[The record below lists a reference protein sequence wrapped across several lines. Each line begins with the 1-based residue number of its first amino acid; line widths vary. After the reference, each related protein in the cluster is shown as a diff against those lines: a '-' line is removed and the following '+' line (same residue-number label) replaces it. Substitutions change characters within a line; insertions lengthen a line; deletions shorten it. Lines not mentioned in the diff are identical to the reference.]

1 MTLATETASDPV
13 IERVAERLTRRMGEL
28 LHSYRLP
35 GASAGIVRDGRL
47 AWHAGFGVADLE
59 SRRRT
64 DERTLY
70 RVASISKTF
79 TATAIV
85 QLRDAGRLGL
95 DDPLVQHLPE
105 FAAVRCQHGRVED
118 VTLRRL
124 LSHRSGLISEG
135 PFSYWDSMQFPEMAE
150 ILTRLPETE
159 VVLAPDA
166 GAKYSN
172 LAFALLGEVVARL
185 SGQPY
190 EAYVRERI
198 LRPLGME
205 ESGFAPEFEPGERLA
220 TGYSPHPFED
230 YPEPS
235 GHTLCSG
242 INAAA
247 GLYTCVADLARW
259 LTFQCTAAPSAVG
272 PASDPTLD
280 EQLSPEAKAG
290 AGAVLAPR
298 SLDEMHTPQAIDANW
313 TAARCLGWMGQ
324 RAGERVFLGHGG
336 SMHGF
341 ISQILFHKPSKS
353 GAIVLTNEGRHEMA
367 GQAAADLLNLLLDAE
382 QEVSGP
388 QQEAPP
394 LPTPPE
400 WRRFLGRY
408 QLWAGALSHVEYRAG
423 ELRLEP
429 APPAQQALHAP
440 SRLLPSDAPLVFRV
454 AQGRAAGEL
463 PRFDTAEDGA
473 VRGFTLSGFRYT
485 KL

>member
-1 MTLATETASDPV
+1 MTVAETATTNDPV
-13 IERVAERLTRRMGEL
+13 IAAAGERLERRMREL
-28 LHSYRLP
+28 LRRNRLP

-47 AWHAGFGVADLE
+47 AWHAGFGFADLAT
-59 SRRRT
+59 RRRP
-64 DERTLY
+64 DEQTLY

-85 QLRDAGRLGL
+85 QLRDAGKLGL
-95 DDPLVQHLPE
+95 DDPLLRHLPE
-105 FAAVRCQHGRVED
+105 FAAVRCHHGRVED

-150 ILTRLPETE
+150 ILAKLPQTE

-185 SGQPY
+185 AGLPY
-190 EAYVRERI
+190 ETYVCERI
-198 LRPLGME
+198 LRPLGMDQ
-205 ESGFAPEFEPGERLA
+205 SGFAPEFEPGERLA
-220 TGYSPHPFED
+220 IGYSPHPFED
-230 YPEPS
+230 HPEPS
-235 GHTLCSG
+235 GHTPCRG
-242 INAAA
+242 VNAAA

-259 LTFQCTAAPSAVG
+259 LVFQLGAAPPAVG
-272 PASDPTLD
+272 AAAEPTLD
-280 EQLSPEAKAG
+280 EAPPSDDR
-290 AGAVLAPR
+290 VLAPR

-313 TAARCLGWMGQ
+313 SEARCLGWFGR

-341 ISQILFHKPSKS
+341 ISQIFFHKASKT
-353 GAIVLTNEGRHEMA
+353 GAIVLTNEGRHDLANQAALDLLSLVLDAEA
-367 GQAAADLLNLLLDAE
+367 ALPAAADDN
-382 QEVSGP
+382 
-388 QQEAPP
+388 PP
-394 LPTPPE
+394 LPTPPA
-400 WRRFLGRY
+400 WRPLLGRY
-408 QLWAGALSHVEYRAG
+408 LLWAGALSQIECRNG
-423 ELRLEP
+423 ELRIEP

-440 SRLLPSDAPLVFRV
+440 ARLIPGDDPLAFRV

-463 PRFDTAEDGA
+463 LRFERDETGA
-473 VRGFTLSGFRYT
+473 IRGFTLSGFRYT